1 MGEIQH
7 LVNNRI
13 IILET
18 NDVGKSFEKPLA
30 SSKYQKEEINPNPYW
45 NPKAKQACE
54 EAEKFIKHLQN

>member
-1 MGEIQH
+1 M
-7 LVNNRI
+7 NNRI